1 MTRFF
6 DLMNVSS
13 SGYYDWCKRKPSQR
27 HLENRQLEERISYL
41 YYRHH
46 GYYGYRRIYYALLAQ
61 GLYSGSRE
69 RIRRRMKCLR
79 LRAKHHRP
87 YKVTTH
93 SRHNFQI
100 SPNVLNRHF
109 VATKPDEK
117 WVGDIT
123 YIRTSHGWLYLA
135 TMIDLFSRKVVGWS
149 MGSRIAADLVCSA
162 LEMALKRKHYPKGV
176 LVHSDRGSQYC
187 SKAYRQLIQK
197 YQLTQSMSRR
207 GNCWDNAVA
216 ESFFH
221 SLKVE
226 RINKRVFRTKQEV
239 RNTIFDYIE
248 MYYNRY
254 RLHSSIGYK
263 SPTEYEVQ
271 YYEKLAV

>member
-1 MTRFF
+1 
-6 DLMNVSS
+6 MNVSS

-27 HLENRQLEERISYL
+27 QLENQLLDGKISLL

-61 GLYSGSRE
+61 GVYSGSRE
-69 RIRRRMKCLR
+69 RIRRRMRCLR
-79 LRAKHHRP
+79 LRAKHRKP

-93 SRHNFQI
+93 SRHNLRV
-100 SPNVLNRHF
+100 SPNLLERDFTAGVPN
-109 VATKPDEK
+109 KK

-123 YIRTSHGWLYLA
+123 YIRTTHGWLYLA

-149 MGSRIAADLVCSA
+149 MGSRITADLVCGA
-162 LEMALKRKHYPKGV
+162 LKMALKRRNYPKDV

-187 SKAYRQLIQK
+187 SKAYRKLIQEH
-197 YQLTQSMSRR
+197 QLTQSMSRK

-226 RINKRVFRTKQEV
+226 RINRRVFRTQQEA
-239 RNTIFDYIE
+239 RNTIFSYIE
-248 MYYNRY
+248 MYYNRD
-254 RLHSSIGYK
+254 RLHSSIGYT
-263 SPTEYEVQ
+263 SPAEYEVQ
-271 YYEKLAV
+271 HYAKLAA